1 MMYVNNYTKPQLMY
15 FDVRYK
21 IERDYKY
28 FWSRTTF
35 KLDIG
40 EKNGNSVS

>member
-1 MMYVNNYTKPQLMY
+1 MY
-15 FDVRYK
+15 FDDKYE
-21 IERDYKY
+21 IEGNYKY

-35 KLDIG
+35 KLDLG